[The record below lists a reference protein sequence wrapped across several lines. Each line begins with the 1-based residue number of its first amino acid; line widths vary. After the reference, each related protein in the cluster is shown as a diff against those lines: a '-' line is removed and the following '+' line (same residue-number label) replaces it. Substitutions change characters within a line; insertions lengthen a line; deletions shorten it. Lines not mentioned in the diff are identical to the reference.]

1 MYRKLGYLGGKE
13 GGSREAV
20 QEACLEEARLSQALQ
35 VGWAEWGRQA
45 VGVTAMG
52 EGDGRTSAPHPRQ
65 APSRG
70 FLGC

>member
-13 GGSREAV
+13 GGSWEAV

-45 VGVTAMG
+45 VGDDCHG
-52 EGDGRTSAPHPRQ
+52 WG
-65 APSRG
+65 
-70 FLGC
+70 